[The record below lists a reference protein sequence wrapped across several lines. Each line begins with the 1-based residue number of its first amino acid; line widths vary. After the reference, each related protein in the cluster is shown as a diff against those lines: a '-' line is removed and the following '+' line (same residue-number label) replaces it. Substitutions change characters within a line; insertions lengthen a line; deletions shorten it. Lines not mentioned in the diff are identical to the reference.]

1 MGSPNEMGVIVKS
14 ETLLRADGLDSTKS
28 FYSLQVYSVS
38 QIAAWSFRSTKPRWY
53 VPKVKTSQ
61 PQTCLPNYK
70 CELALSI

>member
-38 QIAAWSFRSTKPRWY
+38 QIAAWLFVALNPDGMFLKSRHRSPKP
-53 VPKVKTSQ
+53 VCQITSV
-61 PQTCLPNYK
+61 N
-70 CELALSI
+70 